1 MSDMTP
7 KQMADLAGRAD
18 QQSVED
24 LAANADTARGREI
37 AQAEV
42 DRRAR

>member
-1 MSDMTP
+1 MSDMTEQ
-7 KQMADLAGRAD
+7 QMTELARGAE
-18 QQSVED
+18 QETLEG